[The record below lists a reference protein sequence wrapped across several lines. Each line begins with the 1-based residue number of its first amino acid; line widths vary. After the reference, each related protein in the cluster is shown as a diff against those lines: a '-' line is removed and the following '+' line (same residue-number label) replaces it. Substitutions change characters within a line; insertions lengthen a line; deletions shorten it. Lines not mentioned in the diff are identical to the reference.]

1 MVDDLCA
8 VSLSGGYDDDGADD
22 DNDDDNDD

>member
-1 MVDDLCA
+1 MIDDLCG
-8 VSLSGGYDDDGADD
+8 VSLSGGYDDDGTDD